1 MNGRTVMRPR
11 HVARHAAACGML
23 LALSVPWLGCG
34 GSGGGSPTDPGV
46 THETEIEFLSFSLIN
61 QARRDQG
68 IDPPLIFDARLS
80 DIARTYSEAMRDQGF
95 FAHVDPAGHDAGYRL
110 QQAGVIYSVV
120 GENLARVDNSGDPA
134 AFAHNGFLNNP
145 PHRANMLDPRFTRA
159 GVGVAR
165 RGGTYWITQ
174 LYVRR

>member
-1 MNGRTVMRPR
+1 MNQRTTAYSRAL
-11 HVARHAAACGML
+11 ARLTAACGL
-23 LALSVPWLGCG
+23 VFLALPWLACG
-34 GSGGGSPTDPGV
+34 GSGGGSSPTDPGV
-46 THETEIEFLSFSLIN
+46 VHEAEIEFLSFDLVN

-68 IDPPLIFDARLS
+68 IEPPLIFDSGLS
-80 DIARTYSEAMRDQGF
+80 DVARSYSEAMRDRGF
-95 FAHVDPAGHDAGYRL
+95 FAHVDPDGHDVGYRL
-110 QQAGVIYSVV
+110 HQAGVIYSVV
-120 GENLARVDNSGDPA
+120 GENLARVDDSGDPA
-134 AFAHNGFLNNP
+134 RFAHNGFLNNP